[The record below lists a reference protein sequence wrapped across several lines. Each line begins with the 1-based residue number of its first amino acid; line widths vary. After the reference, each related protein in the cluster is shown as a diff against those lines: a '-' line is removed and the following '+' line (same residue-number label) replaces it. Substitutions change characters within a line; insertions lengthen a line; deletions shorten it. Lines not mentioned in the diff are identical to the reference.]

1 MLGQTNFIAQFN
13 AALRLEF
20 GLTHGQ
26 FGGLYTLATLASAS
40 TLVFAGVLA
49 DRVGARLLATGAML
63 GLVVTTLL
71 MASLSSLA
79 VLVVALALPRL
90 FWPGHALPYC
100 DDDHVALVQPLSR
113 RVSPRTHRTVR
124 PMLRSASPP
133 AGWRDI
139 GESCDPPANSLGDPA
154 GEA

>member
-1 MLGQTNFIAQFN
+1 MPGQTNFIAQFN

-79 VLVVALALPRL
+79 VLVVALALLR
-90 FWPGHALPYC
+90 FFG
-100 DDDHVALVQPLSR
+100 QGMLSHIAMTTMSR
-113 RVSPRTHRTVR
+113 WFNRFRG
-124 PMLRSASPP
+124 AYPP
-133 AGWRDI
+133 A
-139 GESCDPPANSLGDPA
+139 PTAP
-154 GEA
+154 